1 MPQAV
6 IRPFQGQD
14 LEALLAVWNA
24 ALPRDALTERRL
36 LAQVL
41 LDPNVDEGFLVAE
54 VNGEVVGFVLGM
66 VRREPGA
73 DGELEPERGWITAF
87 GVRPDCWRRG
97 VGTALFQAAL
107 EFFRR
112 EGRNEVLI
120 APYVPNYFVPG
131 VDLAAYPAAGPF
143 LARLGFETISRPLSM
158 DANLVALE
166 IPAEVQARQE
176 ALQARGF
183 LIRPLAAT
191 DVPAFLGFLASAMPA
206 DWLRHARALLH
217 GVARGD
223 ATYDQITLALQE
235 GRIVGYAQFEG
246 EHFGPFG
253 VAEGYQGQ
261 GLGTVLLA
269 RTLERM
275 RQHGHHN
282 AWLLWTGDEAARLY
296 ARFGF
301 RETRRFA
308 VMRRRG

>member
-1 MPQAV
+1 MHQAL
-6 IRPFQGQD
+6 IRPFQGRD

-24 ALPRDALTERRL
+24 ALARDALTERRL

-41 LDPNVDEGFLVAE
+41 LDPNVAEGFLVAE
-54 VNGEVVGFVLGM
+54 EAGEVVGFVLGM

-73 DGELEPERGWITAF
+73 EGGLDSDRGWITAF
-87 GVRPDCWRRG
+87 GVRPDRQRRG
-97 VGTALFQAAL
+97 LGTALFEAVL
-107 EFFRR
+107 KFFRQA
-112 EGRNEVLI
+112 GRSEVLI
-120 APYVPNYFVPG
+120 SPYVPNYFVPG

-158 DANLVALE
+158 DANLVNLE
-166 IPAEVQARQE
+166 IGPEVQARQE
-176 ALQARGF
+176 ALRSKGF
-183 LIRPLAAT
+183 LVRPLTAA
-191 DVPAFLGFLASAMPA
+191 DVPAFLSFLAADMPA
-206 DWLRHARALLH
+206 DWRRHGQELLQS
-217 GVARGD
+217 VARGD
-223 ATYDQITLALQE
+223 ATYDQITLALAAD
-235 GRIVGYAQFEG
+235 RIVGYAQFEG

-253 VAEGYQGQ
+253 VAERYQGQ

-282 AWLLWTGDEAARLY
+282 AWLLWTNDDAARLY

-308 VMRRRG
+308 VMRKRL